1 VVILRF
7 DSDIPRA
14 DVSVVTVS
22 ARWSDPRSETIISQ
36 PYSFNETLDDGGR
49 RGFPGVVVLTPDDAV
64 TGRTLR
70 VEATLTLNAGSRLY
84 VTTRADVRVVREGT
98 VEASLFFADLCGRSG
113 TSATCAMD
121 DSQTCR
127 VDAGAAVCA
136 TVSVFGADAG
146 AAR

>member
-14 DVSVVTVS
+14 DVSAVTVS
-22 ARWSDPRSETIISQ
+22 ARWSEPGAQTLLSN
-36 PYSFNETLDDGGR
+36 SFSFSETLDDGGR

-64 TGRTLR
+64 TGRPLR
-70 VEATLTLNAGSRLY
+70 VEATLTLNAGGRPY

-98 VEASLFFADLCGRSG
+98 VEASMYFADLCGRSG
-113 TSATCAMD
+113 MSATCALD
-121 DSQTCR
+121 DAKTCR